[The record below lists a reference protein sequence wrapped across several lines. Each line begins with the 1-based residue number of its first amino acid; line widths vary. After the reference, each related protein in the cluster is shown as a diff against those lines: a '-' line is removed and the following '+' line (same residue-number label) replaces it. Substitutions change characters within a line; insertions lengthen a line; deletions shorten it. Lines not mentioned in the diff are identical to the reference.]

1 MKIQVMVVIL
11 CHLFIKTFSL
21 EECKSD
27 KPYDPM
33 TVGPDAGITV
43 QDLTAS
49 WSMDINRPT
58 LSNVS
63 FEVDQ
68 VIHGRKRVGGRRERE
83 SERPTYINLNNF

>member
-1 MKIQVMVVIL
+1 MIAVIL
-11 CHLFIKTFSL
+11 CHLFIKTLSL
-21 EECKSD
+21 EEIKSD

-49 WSMDINRPT
+49 WSIDINRPT

-68 VIHGRKRVGGRRERE
+68 VIHGGKRVGGRRERE
-83 SERPTYINLNNF
+83 RESESPSCIILNNS

>member
-1 MKIQVMVVIL
+1 MKIQVMMVII
-11 CHLFIKTFSL
+11 CHFFINTFSL
-21 EECKSD
+21 EEIKSD

-33 TVGPDAGITV
+33 TVGPDAGIAV

-63 FEVDQ
+63 FEVDR

-83 SERPTYINLNNF
+83 NQRALHVLY

>member
-1 MKIQVMVVIL
+1 MKIQVMVGIL
-11 CHLFIKTFSL
+11 CNLFIKTFSL
-21 EECKSD
+21 EEIKSD

-43 QDLTAS
+43 QGLTAS

-68 VIHGRKRVGGRRERE
+68 VVHGGKRVGGRRERE
-83 SERPTYINLNNF
+83 NQRALHVLY

>member
-21 EECKSD
+21 EEIKSD

-43 QDLTAS
+43 QGLTAS

-68 VIHGRKRVGGRRERE
+68 VIHRGKRAGGRRERE
-83 SERPTYINLNNF
+83 NQRDQHVLI

>member
-1 MKIQVMVVIL
+1 MKIQVMAVIL
-11 CHLFIKTFSL
+11 CHFFIKTFPL
-21 EECKSD
+21 EESKSD

-49 WSMDINRPT
+49 WLMDINRPT

-68 VIHGRKRVGGRRERE
+68 VIRRGKRVGGRRERE
-83 SERPTYINLNNF
+83 SERPTCINLNNS